1 MRRDAR
7 VTVAV
12 MAGLLVSP
20 GYGQALPGRAADT
33 PPAGALTLEQA
44 VRTAVAWHPQV
55 TEASGALAARR
66 EEIAVARAGYLP
78 RINAGVD
85 SGYDSRISDSWR
97 PRPTASIDQM
107 LYDFGKVAGAVAAAR
122 ADTREG
128 EAQLLLAIDDLA
140 RQTAFAAIELQ
151 RAAALRTVAKAQLV
165 RVSEISRLVGDR
177 SDVGAATRSDALQA
191 RARVESARATL
202 SQIEASTERWQ
213 AALAFLVGK
222 DPAEAGIT
230 DGAPRFLDTACID
243 ASVRP
248 EPVPTIMAAEARREE
263 AEATLRRSRADQYPT
278 IAFGGNASTDVVS
291 FSPDRSIYSF
301 GLRASSEVFAGGARR
316 ARARGARLALGAAEA
331 SVAAARLE
339 TRQAL
344 AEASTQVPLLS
355 DLLQTLERRRTDMAE
370 TGKLYE
376 LQYLQMGTR
385 TLVDLLNAEQELHQV
400 GFEIVNT
407 RHDLRRL
414 AVDCLFSS
422 GRLRTAFELD
432 TDRITGRQVAG
443 TVQ

>member
-7 VTVAV
+7 VTLVALTC
-12 MAGLLVSP
+12 LLVSP
-20 GYGQALPGRAADT
+20 GYGQALSDRAPGA
-33 PPAGALTLEQA
+33 PAGAVLTLDQA
-44 VRTAVAWHPQV
+44 VRAAVAWHPQV
-55 TEASGALAARR
+55 TEASGSLSARR

-78 RINAGVD
+78 RVNAGVD
-85 SGYDSRISDSWR
+85 SGYDSRIADSWR
-97 PRPTASIDQM
+97 PRPTASVDQM
-107 LYDFGKVAGAVAAAR
+107 LYDFGKVASAVAAAR

-128 EAQLLLAIDDLA
+128 EAQLLLAIDDLV

-151 RAAALRTVAKAQLV
+151 RAAALRTVAQAQLA
-165 RVSEISRLVGDR
+165 RIGEISRLVGDR

-202 SQIEASTERWQ
+202 SQIEASTQRWS
-213 AALAFLVGK
+213 AALAFLVGR
-222 DPAEAGIT
+222 DTPVPGVTDDAPA
-230 DGAPRFLDTACID
+230 FLDTACID

-248 EPVPTIMAAEARREE
+248 EPVPAIMAAEARRDE
-263 AEATLRRSRADQYPT
+263 AEANLRRSKADQYPT
-278 IAFGGNASTDVVS
+278 IAFGGNASTDLAS
-291 FSPDRSIYSF
+291 FTSDRSIYSF
-301 GLRASSEVFAGGARR
+301 GLRASSEVFGGGARR
-316 ARARGARLALGAAEA
+316 ARARGAQLALGAAEA
-331 SVAAARLE
+331 SIAATRLE

-344 AEASTQVPLLS
+344 AEAGTQVPLLT

-414 AVDCLFSS
+414 EIDCLYNS
-422 GRLRTAFELD
+422 GRLRTAFQLD
-432 TDRITGRQVAG
+432 ERQITGRQFAG
-443 TVQ
+443 RMQ